1 MTVCVKCHRPL
12 KAPTP
17 TGMGPVCSRRAQ
29 AQPVPDHERDLFG
42 YDIDKAVHAALYRLQ
57 VHIDSMAAEASMA
70 LSKSY
75 RQAIGRI
82 RGVRP

>member
-29 AQPVPDHERDLFG
+29 AQPVPVHERDLFG
-42 YDIDKAVHAALYRLQ
+42 YEIEKAALAARYRLQ

-70 LSKSY
+70 MRASY
-75 RQAIGRI
+75 REAIERI

>member
-29 AQPVPDHERDLFG
+29 AQPVPAHERDLFG

-57 VHIDSMAAEASMA
+57 VEIKSMEATASMELRA
-70 LSKSY
+70 SY
-75 RQAIGRI
+75 RVALERI

>member
-42 YDIDKAVHAALYRLQ
+42 YSVDKAVAAALYRLQ
-57 VHIDSMAAEASMA
+57 VHIDSMAAEAHMEVKKGFHRA
-70 LSKSY
+70 RVLLLGW
-75 RQAIGRI
+75 Q
-82 RGVRP
+82 P